1 MNGEEGVE
9 EPDRRRW
16 GWDLGLRRI
25 LPGLQD
31 EELAVW

>member
-16 GWDLGLRRI
+16 GVGSWVEEDIARI
-25 LPGLQD
+25 AG
-31 EELAVW
+31 